1 MPSASQFENVDRL
14 RNGWLELEKQL
25 RSFVLP
31 LSDQDLE
38 RVLERVL
45 EREPRLLSSVDKSR
59 RCCDKRAQPR
69 PRAWISSPSTESTRH
84 GKLCAP

>member
-1 MPSASQFENVDRL
+1 MPSASQFENVDLL
-14 RNGWLELEKQL
+14 RNGWLELDKQL

-31 LSDQDLE
+31 LSDQN
-38 RVLERVL
+38 LERVL

-69 PRAWISSPSTESTRH
+69 PRA
-84 GKLCAP
+84 